1 MTLVLLRRL
10 FLVATPL
17 ALAVVLW
24 FHPPGGDNGVYEGVR
39 DDVSAW
45 LFVHTVFLFFIPL
58 MALAAFLLLSGLQS
72 RAAAVSRAALI
83 LFLVFYTA
91 YEVTVGLGTGILVD
105 YANGLPAAEQAA
117 VADAIQYL
125 NEDAILGDPAS
136 VSLILGLLGWVVAML
151 AAAVAFRRA
160 GAGWAVTLLL
170 GLAAALAI
178 HPPPVGPAA
187 LVCFAAAA
195 VLIERW
201 RARDAR
207 AVVGRAPGPTAP
219 GGIAT

>member
-24 FHPPGGDNGVYEGVR
+24 FHPGGGDNGVYEGVR
-39 DDVSAW
+39 DDVGAW

-58 MALAAFLLLSGLQS
+58 MAFAAFLLLNGLQS
-72 RAAAVSRAALI
+72 RAATISRVALVF
-83 LFLVFYTA
+83 FLVFYTA

-117 VADAIQYL
+117 VADAIQDL
-125 NEDAILGDPAS
+125 NENDILADPAS
-136 VSLILGLLGWVVAML
+136 VSLILGVFGWVVAMV

-160 GAGWAVTLLL
+160 GAGWPETLLV
-170 GLAAALAI
+170 GLAALFAI
-178 HPPPVGPAA
+178 HPPPIGPAA

-207 AVVGRAPGPTAP
+207 PVERATGAAP
-219 GGIAT
+219 PEAIAR